1 MILVSAL
8 PLCFSQCP
16 LILNDIK
23 VKRASIKEY
32 LNSTEHSVT
41 HTTSVL
47 ETHCPYSHC
56 HPTLPKDVGR
66 CKPIQGLCAMQR

>member
-8 PLCFSQCP
+8 PLCFSQCS

-32 LNSTEHSVT
+32 LNST
-41 HTTSVL
+41 
-47 ETHCPYSHC
+47 
-56 HPTLPKDVGR
+56 
-66 CKPIQGLCAMQR
+66 